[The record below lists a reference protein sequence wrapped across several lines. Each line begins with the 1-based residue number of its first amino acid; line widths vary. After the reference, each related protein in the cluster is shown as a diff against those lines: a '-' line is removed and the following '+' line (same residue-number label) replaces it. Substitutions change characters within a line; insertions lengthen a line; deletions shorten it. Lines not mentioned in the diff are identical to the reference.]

1 MVSGARWAGSRGVR
15 SPVQRVGSGP
25 SALGLGSRTSLAS
38 LARSCPVLVLSLLLR
53 AQVGHFL
60 LALQFTF
67 TLSPALSLF
76 AISHIPPSDRLVSF
90 SHLRHTESVEA
101 TCSLPLSFEYTQS
114 FILTPSP
121 PSEPGEL
128 TRAVILS
135 WLHSAPSSLD
145 ISELNPT
152 RRCVPLD
159 LTCKLTAPLFS
170 HPSRLFLFLFS
181 RLMKCLVPFLHHL
194 SNSSC

>member
-67 TLSPALSLF
+67 TLSCSLTFRNLS
-76 AISHIPPSDRLVSF
+76 HTPSDRLVSF

-152 RRCVPLD
+152 RHCVPLD

-170 HPSRLFLFLFS
+170 HPSRLFLFLSS